1 MKTYREILLEF
12 KGEFHR
18 GDRVEGKYIDGS
30 PYTGS
35 VVDRRF
41 HTKNSNLLI
50 YTVKLDVPI
59 TKAKRDSIM
68 ITWDIKKDMPKNDAT
83 MKPSKSKLS
92 TAKANAQI
100 NREIATLEDQL
111 KQVPR
116 LFGKTD
122 RAKREADDIKKE
134 IKELK
139 KKLK

>member
-92 TAKANAQI
+92 TAKANCQGYLVKQI
-100 NREIATLEDQL
+100 GQNVKLMIS
-111 KQVPR
+111 
-116 LFGKTD
+116 
-122 RAKREADDIKKE
+122 
-134 IKELK
+134 K
-139 KKLK
+139 KKLRILRKS

>member
-1 MKTYREILLEF
+1 
-12 KGEFHR
+12 
-18 GDRVEGKYIDGS
+18 
-30 PYTGS
+30 
-35 VVDRRF
+35 
-41 HTKNSNLLI
+41 
-50 YTVKLDVPI
+50 
-59 TKAKRDSIM
+59 
-68 ITWDIKKDMPKNDAT
+68 